1 MNRRILLG
9 LALALLGVSSNLW
22 AKDWAHWR
30 GPTGNG
36 VAPDATPPIKWSG
49 TENVKWKVEV
59 PGRSSASPIIWKDRV
74 YVVSAVPVES
84 ASSRESEPVPTRQE
98 GRNRGRRRRGETAGE
113 LEFKIFCLDRSN
125 GDLVWE
131 QTAVVATPHEGTH
144 STNGFASASPC
155 TDGENLYVHFGSRG
169 IYCYTL
175 DGEPKWK
182 RDDLGEMRIRNNFG
196 EGSSPTVVDG
206 RVIIPWDHEGDSFL
220 LALDAKSGET
230 IWKVD
235 RDEPSCWATPLVV
248 EHNGQK
254 QIIMNGD
261 NYARSY
267 DFESGKELWRC
278 AGQSTRPV
286 ASPVYE
292 DGIVF
297 VGSGFQG
304 SFLGAF
310 RLNGEGDIEGTDQ
323 VKWTVG
329 RGTPDIPSLLLVSGR
344 LYFFKGKTGIF
355 SCLDAET
362 GEPHYGQTRVPGLRS
377 VYASP
382 IAAGGYI
389 FLTGRNGSTVVIEDS
404 DEFKIVATNSVGET
418 VDATPA
424 PVGNELFIRGEK
436 HLFCIGE

>member
-1 MNRRILLG
+1 MNRRMLLG
-9 LALALLGVSSNLW
+9 LVLGFVSVASNVLAN
-22 AKDWAHWR
+22 DWAHWR

-36 VAPDATPPIKWSG
+36 VAPQATPPTQWSD

-59 PGRSSASPIIWKDRV
+59 LGRSSASPIIWKDRV
-74 YVVSAVPVES
+74 FVVSAIPVES
-84 ASSRESEPVPTRQE
+84 ANPVESAPAPTRQE
-98 GRNRGRRRRGETAGE
+98 GRGRGRRRRGEPVAE
-113 LEFKIFCLDRSN
+113 LEFKIFCFDRSN
-125 GDLVWE
+125 GDLIWE
-131 QTAVVATPHEGTH
+131 QTAVVATPHERTH

-182 RDDLGEMRIRNNFG
+182 RDDLGEMRTRNSFG

-206 RVIIPWDHEGDSFL
+206 QVIIPWDHEGDSFL
-220 LALDAKSGET
+220 LALNAKTGET

-254 QIIMNGD
+254 QIIMNGE

-278 AGQSTRPV
+278 GGQATRPV

-292 DGIVF
+292 NGIVF
-297 VGSGFQG
+297 VGSGYQG

-310 RLNGEGDIEGTDQ
+310 QLNGEGDIEGTDR
-323 VKWTVG
+323 VKWTIEQ
-329 RGTPDIPSLLLVSGR
+329 GTPDIPSLLLVSGR
-344 LYFFKGKTGIF
+344 LYFFKGKSGIL
-355 SCLDAET
+355 SCVDAKT
-362 GEPHYGQTRVPGLRS
+362 GETHYGQTRVPGLRN

-389 FLTGRNGSTVVIEDS
+389 FLTGRSGTTVVIEDS
-404 DEFKIVATNSVGET
+404 DEFNVVATNSVGET

-436 HLFCIGE
+436 HLFCIAK